1 MASLLKVLLWYC
13 FTGITSW
20 HFWKKQ
26 STGLWRK
33 ILIFNDH
40 FKKNVNNLSK
50 VIRVTFLVH
59 EYKAPYT
66 SHLFSFYVQSRKFT
80 GAATKK
86 MYLANQLCLQVWRVV
101 VLTISCKKKTVVL
114 CSQRNYWIYRI
125 KYTNKLIEGI
135 FGIIHIVKIYI
146 LTDIVI
152 KLTC

>member
-1 MASLLKVLLWYC
+1 MASLLKVLFWYC

-40 FKKNVNNLSK
+40 LKKNVNNLSK

-66 SHLFSFYVQSRKFT
+66 SFVFL
-80 GAATKK
+80 
-86 MYLANQLCLQVWRVV
+86 LCLEQKVYWSCHQKNVSCQSVV
-101 VLTISCKKKTVVL
+101 FASLGSRSITISCKKTVVL

-135 FGIIHIVKIYI
+135 LGIIHIIKIYI